1 MLLTKLS
8 IYICLT
14 VLSEPSMQDSDFLD
28 IHLHLDE
35 LKSEAG
41 QEVGADYSDA
51 ANAMNAEA
59 SIKEGTK
66 DGKIT
71 KDLISGFDAKK
82 IRRTAIRKTANVKMK
97 GTDYNNIDIAD
108 VCKNVKC
115 RNSSSRRR
123 RHKRNTEGD
132 KINIACCREL
142 GGGGNSGSSSSSSSS
157 GSGGSSIKSSGSSE
171 GPPSESYENHSVGQ
185 WVLRS

>member
-1 MLLTKLS
+1 VLIILFKLS
-8 IYICLT
+8 LT
-14 VLSEPSMQDSDFLD
+14 CPFFQLNMFLLFTNSVL
-28 IHLHLDE
+28 
-35 LKSEAG
+35 
-41 QEVGADYSDA
+41 DA

-66 DGKIT
+66 DGKIS
-71 KDLISGFDAKK
+71 KDLISDFDAEK

-142 GGGGNSGSSSSSSSS
+142 GGEGNSGSSSSSS
-157 GSGGSSIKSSGSSE
+157 GSGESSIKSSGSSE